1 MTNLKKIKVKIDKL
15 IAQIEQEASKDGKV
29 NIASKEFADV
39 VLRLKEET
47 LAGYGLT
54 LEEYDEWEEKNEE
67 ELRDKTNVEGIH
79 LELRGLENKLLKGLE
94 QELLD
99 KIKVVEDRKIKYG
112 EVEET
117 PHIPTQGEIN
127 ILIKEAIS
135 EIPKQKE
142 PDPLTREDVIK
153 VHDWTDHL
161 QLVSEINEI
170 GNKIDNLKKEGK
182 ETKEIVEKT
191 AKIKPVISQ
200 PLIKE
205 DELEGRISKKLQEKL
220 LEPGR
225 RMGMGIQEQVDTLA
239 GKITTEN
246 LWDRSGTTLSQHIT
260 GDDIDLGSGSI
271 ISSSNADI
279 TLTPNGTGRVT
290 GVYRYIEIRLLD
302 KDTDHTVATVG
313 GEFRVPKAMTVKNVG
328 AYVDTAGVTGTAT
341 IDINEAGTTIL
352 STKVTIDTTE
362 KTSETAAAAPVISD
376 ASIAADAI
384 ITFDI
389 DVIQAT
395 AAKGLVVWL
404 EVVM

>member
-127 ILIKEAIS
+127 ILIKQAIS
-135 EIPKQKE
+135 EIPKPKE
-142 PDPLTREDVIK
+142 PDPLKREDVIK

-170 GNKIDNLKKEGK
+170 GNKIDNLKKESK
-182 ETKEIVEKT
+182 ETKTVIEKT

-220 LEPGR
+220 LEPVR
-225 RMGMGIQEQVDTLA
+225 RMGLGIQDQVDTLA
-239 GKITTEN
+239 GKITAVADHNE
-246 LWDRSGTTLSQHIT
+246 LGGIDGGTTDEYYHL
-260 GDDIDLGSGSI
+260 
-271 ISSSNADI
+271 
-279 TLTPNGTGRVT
+279 TLTQHTNCLENR
-290 GVYRYIEIRLLD
+290 RYSFML
-302 KDTDHTVATVG
+302 
-313 GEFRVPKAMTVKNVG
+313 N
-328 AYVDTAGVTGTAT
+328 
-341 IDINEAGTTIL
+341 
-352 STKVTIDTTE
+352 
-362 KTSETAAAAPVISD
+362 
-376 ASIAADAI
+376 
-384 ITFDI
+384 
-389 DVIQAT
+389 
-395 AAKGLVVWL
+395 
-404 EVVM
+404 